1 MERSTPL
8 SKLPEMIH
16 LGLGWIG
23 DHGGGLERYQH
34 GVCTAHANAGEA
46 VTAWVQSRTPITSD
60 VNYNVVAFAS
70 QDQPRRQKLANL
82 CKLAS
87 ERHSGDPYLMI
98 SHHASV
104 GASLAERKG
113 PKTGIVHFH
122 GPWADEASVEGA
134 PWWKTIVQRRTE
146 RLSYQSASRVITL
159 STFFKNIAVEK
170 YDVDADRVC
179 IVPGGIDANKAD
191 PGVSRLHA
199 RALLNWP
206 TDRPIALTVRRLVR
220 RVGVDV
226 LLEALPA
233 VVSKHPDLLLMIGGS
248 GPMKQQLQQRVADLG
263 LHDNVQL
270 LGFIPEAEL
279 SLAYCAADFSI
290 VPTQELEGFG
300 LVVIESMATGTPAL
314 VTPVGSLPEVVDGL
328 SKDLTV
334 DDKSSTAIADGIIQA
349 IAGDRRLPSDQ
360 QCKDYVRE
368 NFDWTVISPKLLD
381 VYREAVR

>member
-1 MERSTPL
+1 MERSTSPP
-8 SKLPEMIH
+8 KLPEMIH

-34 GVCTAHANAGEA
+34 GVCSAHAKAGEA

-70 QDQPRRQKLANL
+70 QDQPRRRKLANL
-82 CKLAS
+82 SKLAT
-87 ERHSGDPYLMI
+87 ERYEGDPYLMI

-104 GASLAERKG
+104 GASLAQRTG

-134 PWWKTIVQRRTE
+134 PWWKTSIQRRTE
-146 RLSYQSASRVITL
+146 RRSYQSASRVITL
-159 STFFKNIAVEK
+159 SKFFKDIAIEK
-170 YDVDADRVC
+170 YDVEPDRIRV
-179 IVPGGIDANKAD
+179 VPGGIDANNAD
-191 PGVSRLHA
+191 SGVSRLHA

-220 RVGVDV
+220 RVGVDI

-233 VVSKHPDLLLMIGGS
+233 VVSKHPDFLLMVGGS

-263 LHDNVQL
+263 LNDNVQL

-279 SLAYCAADFSI
+279 SLSYCAADFSI

-300 LVVIESMATGTPAL
+300 LVVIESMATGTPTL
-314 VTPVGSLPEVVDGL
+314 VTPVGSLPEVVNDLG
-328 SKDLTV
+328 KDLILE
-334 DDKSSTAIADGIIQA
+334 DKSSISISQGIIQA
-349 IAGDRRLPSDQ
+349 LAGDRRLPSDQ

-368 NFDWTVISPKLLD
+368 HFDWSVISP
-381 VYREAVR
+381 